1 MIEWYTAI
9 RAAKLNRLAIA
20 YPSAQVD
27 EVESLSV
34 FIWPVIRKKFSC
46 DVVQYVWCSGWDVG
60 PATERSQ
67 VRVKAALLHVQPW
80 ASCSHTCASVH
91 QAV

>member
-27 EVESLSV
+27 EVQIYIFL
-34 FIWPVIRKKFSC
+34 
-46 DVVQYVWCSGWDVG
+46 GG
-60 PATERSQ
+60 
-67 VRVKAALLHVQPW
+67 L
-80 ASCSHTCASVH
+80 
-91 QAV
+91 